1 MPNCEA
7 ACLEALVALEGVGL
21 GTVSAAHEALL
32 LLRSMPAHLG
42 VRLRGFGR
50 QCLAAVAELA
60 RACPAGS
67 GALLAPLLLLVFGDV
82 PATLSQE
89 ELRRTV
95 TALPFAAVLQLASSN
110 ALHVTGENDVL
121 VGHLGRRQA

>member
-1 MPNCEA
+1 MS
-7 ACLEALVALEGVGL
+7 
-21 GTVSAAHEALL
+21 TTHEALL

-42 VRLRGFGR
+42 IRLRGFER
-50 QCLAAVAELA
+50 QCLAALVELA

-67 GALLAPLLLLVFGDV
+67 DTLLALLLLVFGDV

-95 TALPFAAVLQLASSN
+95 TALPFPAVLQLASSN
-110 ALHVTGENDVL
+110 ELHVTSENDVL
-121 VGHLGRRQA
+121 VGHWGGGRRRLRRGAGLGSGVGWG